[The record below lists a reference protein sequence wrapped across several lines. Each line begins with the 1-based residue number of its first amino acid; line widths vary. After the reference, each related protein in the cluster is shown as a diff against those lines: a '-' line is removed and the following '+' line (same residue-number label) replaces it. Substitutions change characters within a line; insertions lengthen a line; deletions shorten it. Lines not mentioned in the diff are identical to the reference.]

1 MFEIAII
8 YFDNGIYLLIILA
21 VLQEELDLYRE
32 NWIILN
38 HIIVSVFLKQ
48 TFKKINFKK
57 SVYICTFISTAKNN
71 NNTATT
77 ACTVVGFKWFQ
88 RKEFFVT

>member
-1 MFEIAII
+1 MKYRRFEIAII
-8 YFDNGIYLLIILA
+8 YFDIRIYLLIILA

-48 TFKKINFKK
+48 TFKKNPLKKICLHMYAYINRKK
-57 SVYICTFISTAKNN
+57 
-71 NNTATT
+71 
-77 ACTVVGFKWFQ
+77 
-88 RKEFFVT
+88 